1 MWWTGVLTQEWE
13 LALHRV
19 QVELIK
25 LPVGNLVVGDT
36 GTS

>member
-19 QVELIK
+19 EVESIK
-25 LPVGNLVVGDT
+25 LPVGGPVVGEI
-36 GTS
+36 GSS